1 MDTPLIVLTF
11 LSLAA
16 AIVFAASAW
25 RARTDDRRRSAA
37 RVAALAAAIDAVSGD
52 APDDTAP
59 RPVPVAAMFDTQP
72 RPSVNGRP
80 MMRTAVFAAL
90 SVALIVFAA
99 MANRDRDPQPPTA
112 AAAEAAPLELMTMRH
127 ARKSDALVVSGL
139 VRNPAAGARLE
150 RVAAVVFAFDR
161 SGGFVASS
169 RADLDFTALAPGAE
183 SPFVVTVPA
192 LAEVGRYRVSFRTEA
207 GVLPH
212 VDRRSGGGLRASAN

>member
-1 MDTPLIVLTF
+1 MDTTLIVLTF

-16 AIVFAASAW
+16 AIVFATAAW
-25 RARTDDRRRSAA
+25 RARTEDQRRSAA
-37 RVAALAAAIDAVSGD
+37 RVAALAAAIDAV
-52 APDDTAP
+52 PDDTPSAAAP
-59 RPVPVAAMFDTQP
+59 RPVAVAAMFDTQP

-80 MMRTAVFAAL
+80 MVKTAVFAAL
-90 SVALIVFAA
+90 SVALVVFAA
-99 MANRDRDPQPPTA
+99 TANRDRDPQPRA
-112 AAAEAAPLELMTMRH
+112 AAVADVAPLELMAMRH
-127 ARKSDALVVSGL
+127 ARKSDSLVVTGL

-161 SGGFVASS
+161 NGGFVASS

-212 VDRRSGGGLRASAN
+212 VDRRAAGLRASGN